1 MQTIITKFLPPTN
14 TRGARIKAKCWLTD
28 ITIAYPVA
36 EVNEAH
42 KLAAEVLI
50 TKLKMTTDIDWK
62 IVASGETPDGSGYA
76 FIIK

>member
-14 TRGARIKAKCWLTD
+14 TRGARIIAKCWLTN
-28 ITIAYPVA
+28 ITIAYPIA

-42 KLAAEVLI
+42 KIAAEQLI
-50 TKLKMTTDIDWK
+50 VKLKMTTGNDWD